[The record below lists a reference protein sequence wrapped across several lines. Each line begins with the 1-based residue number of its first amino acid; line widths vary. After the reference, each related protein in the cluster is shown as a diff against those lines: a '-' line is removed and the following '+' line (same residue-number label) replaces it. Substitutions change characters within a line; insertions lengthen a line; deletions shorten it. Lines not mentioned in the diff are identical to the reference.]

1 MSKGETTRQRI
12 VAQAAPVFNQKG
24 YAGTA
29 LSDLMKATGLEK
41 GGIYRHFSGKQEL
54 AEDAFDYAWNAVT
67 QARLAGVDEIPNAVD
82 RLKRFIANFRNRRTG
97 PVPGGCPL
105 MNTAVEADDSN
116 SPLRAKARK
125 ALDAWLVRL
134 KSIIDE
140 GKRQGDVAS
149 HVDSAQLATLIV
161 GTLEGAVL
169 LGRIKKNAE
178 PIEVACA
185 HLTSYLEANVRAK
198 KDRAVRP

>member
-1 MSKGETTRQRI
+1 MSKGESTRQRI

-54 AEDAFDYAWNAVT
+54 AEDAFDHAWNAVT
-67 QARLAGVDEIPNAVD
+67 RARLAGVYEIPNAVD
-82 RLKRFIANFRNRRTG
+82 RLKRFVANFRDRRTA

-116 SPLRAKARK
+116 PALRAKARN
-125 ALDAWLVRL
+125 ALDAWLDRL

-140 GKRQGDVAS
+140 GKRRGEVAS
-149 HVDSAQLATLIV
+149 HINSAHLASLIV

-169 LGRIKKNAE
+169 LSRIKKAAE
-178 PIEVACA
+178 PREVACA
-185 HLTSYLEANVRAK
+185 HLTAYLDENVRAK
-198 KDRAVRP
+198 KRQAAG

>member
-1 MSKGETTRQRI
+1 MGKGESTRQRI

-41 GGIYRHFSGKQEL
+41 GGIYRHFSGKQQL
-54 AEDAFDYAWNAVT
+54 AEDAFDHAWNAVT
-67 QARLAGVDEIPNAVD
+67 QARLAGVYEIPNAVD
-82 RLKRFIANFRNRRTG
+82 RLKRFVANFRDRRTA

-116 SPLRAKARK
+116 PALRAKARK
-125 ALDAWLVRL
+125 ALDAWLDRL

-140 GKRQGDVAS
+140 GKRRGEVAS
-149 HVDSAQLATLIV
+149 RINSADLATLIV

-169 LGRIKKNAE
+169 LSRLKKTAE
-178 PIEVACA
+178 PLEVACD
-185 HLTSYLEANVRAK
+185 HLMAYLEANVRAK
-198 KDRAVRP
+198 K